1 MPWRRAGRQW
11 LCLPVAIK
19 KGDNNRSVFFRKKI
33 AGRVTLLPIM
43 ATSRHVTQCALCRDV
58 AIIGDRI
65 AQGWG
70 LFEEGWAGEGAM
82 KLGHDGNGDAVSPSL
97 FPLFFRS
104 SIFDRQKKKRGG
116 ATGSP
121 TIEGKCCRRRL
132 QPLPLYA
139 AAVVCHRC
147 HTSTTLQLQP
157 SSVAFFVVPSCHHL
171 PPPPANS

>member
-1 MPWRRAGRQW
+1 MRQRPSIVSVAGMVAGGDHGLPWRRAGRQW

-43 ATSRHVTQCALCRDV
+43 ATSRHVTQCALCHDV

-104 SIFDRQKKKRGG
+104 SIFDRQKKKKGG
-116 ATGSP
+116 DPLDPLSQGIIIKKRHNP
-121 TIEGKCCRRRL
+121 CR
-132 QPLPLYA
+132 
-139 AAVVCHRC
+139 
-147 HTSTTLQLQP
+147 
-157 SSVAFFVVPSCHHL
+157 HHIVITQ
-171 PPPPANS
+171 NHVE

>member
-1 MPWRRAGRQW
+1 
-11 LCLPVAIK
+11 
-19 KGDNNRSVFFRKKI
+19 
-33 AGRVTLLPIM
+33 LPIM

-116 ATGSP
+116 GPTGP
-121 TIEGKCCRRRL
+121 PITR
-132 QPLPLYA
+132 
-139 AAVVCHRC
+139 
-147 HTSTTLQLQP
+147 
-157 SSVAFFVVPSCHHL
+157 HHH
-171 PPPPANS
+171 